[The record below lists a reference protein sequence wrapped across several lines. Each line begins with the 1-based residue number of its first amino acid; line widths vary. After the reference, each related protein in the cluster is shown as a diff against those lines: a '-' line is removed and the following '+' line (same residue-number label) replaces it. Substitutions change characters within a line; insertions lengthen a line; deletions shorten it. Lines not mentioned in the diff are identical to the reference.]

1 MTDQL
6 LHTSADTMLED
17 YSAFLGEFQQL
28 ENLQKKELF
37 PRKSPLKFIGNCGD
51 LQSTEQELIGLE
63 GFETGL
69 TANSPPRKK
78 RLCLLHGRDLLHGK
92 EFGLYPADGPCAA
105 NGKTSEGRVAE
116 QQRNVIRLNWAL
128 LSQECHEGPM
138 RGHKHSKISR

>member
-1 MTDQL
+1 MTDPF
-6 LHTSADTMLED
+6 LHTSADTMLKD
-17 YSAFLGEFQQL
+17 NSTFLGEIQQL

-51 LQSTEQELIGLE
+51 LQSTEQELTGLE
-63 GFETGL
+63 GFETAL
-69 TANSPPRKK
+69 IANSPPRKK
-78 RLCLLHGRDLLHGK
+78 WLSLLHGRDLLRGK
-92 EFGLYPADGPCAA
+92 EFGLYPTGGPCAA

-138 RGHKHSKISR
+138 KSHKHSKISR